1 MKAVRVSAY
10 GDPSVLKLEEIPT
23 PQPGPDQVLVRNRA
37 VGVNPVD
44 TYLRSNTDNRGP
56 KLPYTP
62 GSDAA
67 GVVEAIGPGV
77 TGVKAGDRV
86 YVGGTATGAYAELS
100 LCAPSQIHPLPAAVT
115 FAQGAAVNVPYA
127 TAFHALFN
135 RGHAQAGETLLV
147 HGASGGVGIG
157 AVQLAR
163 ARGLTVI
170 GTAGTDRGRRLVL
183 EQGANHVLD
192 HTAPNYLKEVTD
204 LTGGRGPDIILEM
217 LANVNLQNDLG
228 IIAMRGRIV
237 VVGNRGGIEINARL
251 AMNKDA
257 AIIGMALGHATPTQ
271 LLGIHAALV
280 EGLRNSTL
288 RPVIAQELPLAQAS
302 RAHEAVMEPGH
313 YGKVVLVV

>member
-1 MKAVRVSAY
+1 MKAIRVSAY
-10 GDPSVLKLEEIPT
+10 GDPSVLKLEETPT

-67 GVVEAIGPGV
+67 GVVEAVGPGV

-100 LCAPSQIHPLPAAVT
+100 LCAPSQVHPLPAAVT

-163 ARGLTVI
+163 ARGLTVF

-183 EQGANHVLD
+183 EQGAHHVLD

-257 AIIGMALGHATPTQ
+257 AIIGMALGHATPPQ

-302 RAHEAVMEPGH
+302 RAHQAVMEPGH
-313 YGKVVLVV
+313 YGKIVLVV